1 MKSTENLAKQDADWV
16 DQAFTKHY
24 PNDGYLRT
32 GAYEGIQ
39 HERERISELL
49 SQKNIGG
56 RLLPDTLMALRRYL
70 GLPSVYPEPS
80 EKEEA
85 V

>member
-16 DQAFTKHY
+16 DQAFTNYEH
-24 PNDGYLRT
+24 GGHLRT

-70 GLPSVYPEPS
+70 GLPSVYPEPP
-80 EKEEA
+80 ETEEA